1 MKVWIEVLLE
11 WLNCLDVS
19 ETDIKDLKELDN
31 GTIYKKLIKSFSW
44 SGNVEDNIDTENIIL
59 KFLQD
64 EYPKYK
70 FDDKILGEMEHI
82 YVASLFLLRVSQ
94 EPLFYHPMCIN
105 LQHETQLKIKS
116 FLEMTI
122 PHGKNIDRE
131 ILKEIIVE
139 IEIAAL
145 KVPLTPKTK
154 TLKDFFN
161 SPATWS
167 AQSHKL
173 LNERNR
179 ELRILK
185 SELEVERFEK
195 VDLQEDLRIQQNKI
209 QNLQKKLQEKIVEIK
224 ALKEEKMKPTTPQ
237 SCKKN
242 KNTIDYEQYYKKE
255 IDHLEDQLIQKQC
268 NIDKLEAD
276 NDTLTKKLTS
286 IQTQCMYFKE
296 KVENCEKSLENL
308 QIQGEIKDREL
319 VNLRM
324 TNEELRTHLK
334 EFCKTAVEEQS
345 FEIDG
350 IAPLQSPSVSLNTSE
365 VLSSVIDIQL
375 QEAKQESALLKVQL
389 DATNE
394 KLQSVNQEYEDT
406 IQLLEKKTQT
416 LQNTETKLNATV
428 NELTKQIEILQEE
441 KASLMNQNKNLDM
454 LCMSQKESLSHIEK
468 SKNELITEKNSLIEK
483 VEDLEE
489 SLNKKNINNVI
500 LNTELT
506 EVKSQISENLKY
518 IQELRNQNNLY
529 KDSADLYNI
538 NLKEIISDNID
549 YIENNLEN
557 KTIAELIEHIRIIL
571 SNFNKKYTLK
581 QLETELLNNDMNEA
595 KLKLENFQL
604 QISKLER
611 KDEQNN
617 TEISK
622 LKETIR
628 ESMIKINELTIS
640 IEKYTEEISY
650 LKQIK
655 VQKQALEK
663 DLHIYKEK
671 INKKDSLL
679 QASSKCME
687 MFRKNIQTLE
697 TEFYLMKKDIL
708 NQINEYQK
716 YNKETSES
724 ILNTYKIL
732 YINYTK
738 EQLCKNQLENEL
750 TDNKKKL
757 KDNLNF
763 NVTLENDLIKCKERM
778 NDLEAE
784 LIYTKQK
791 LTESTEKLKKFEETQ
806 QVFQKQHKDLKSEN
820 EKILLDLNVVN
831 DNFKKSQREVCN
843 ILDELKFK
851 NKKIED
857 LFEEIT
863 SLKLEKEH
871 IIHLQTG
878 GEIKMKN
885 FIKELETKLLEK
897 QHYSDQL
904 NIEVKL
910 KQERLEFVQNK
921 FEKLSRETIA
931 SEMKLKEVIINL
943 QEVRTNQDAVLK
955 TQEKALKEKCLQLEQ
970 LQKKFNKSKEVLC
983 KQLQNK
989 KLLCQNLQSTN
1000 CKLETESCKQTKTI
1014 EELQQMLKEEKNE
1027 LNKSK
1032 EYCKAEDMKKLEIIQ
1047 TCEKLQH
1054 SVNDLK
1060 STIAEIS
1067 TKNANTYIDSTYN
1080 IQNINNDDAIENVL
1094 KTIRA
1099 SINEIQISRKL
1110 ILQLSNENAN
1120 LSESL
1125 KNQKTIEDNYVAKC
1139 EEIKLLKIKIQEL
1152 NNLYKDRSREDLD
1165 TSLNR
1170 LTQKWDNL
1178 LTSSYS
1184 ILMMDKSVC
1193 DELKHIQTKK
1203 TYLEKAL
1210 FKHHIHYFQNIKS
1223 LQNILWEQF
1232 SWSEQKI
1239 KDIRLEEKDK
1249 QILDI
1254 SSDVFFDQK
1263 ISEIDDFLKLVISFE
1278 NDFKC
1283 DETKFQ
1289 SEAEKK
1295 LQLQINELI
1304 EDKNNLESELDC
1316 ARIKNVKLENDVGE
1330 LSTKMQEIK
1339 ITSLKEVE
1347 NLKKEL
1353 TQLKEE
1359 NSELQKERDEL
1370 SKRPK
1375 KEDVDKQLKDIYD
1388 KYKIKIDEIKQNMK
1402 TAYNEQITKLNRE
1415 QEQCVQETLESL
1427 QKKMELQC
1435 RKQADELS
1443 KYKTHVANMS
1453 SQLWTVG
1460 EKLLSEKQE
1469 KEKLQKELTELKA
1482 KYQNLDKKIISLIEH
1497 KSAKCEKK
1505 EALEENKDVLHK
1517 IAVIQEKATYERRYS
1532 IRNIQTMG
1540 NAFNVEDEEGEVFD
1554 NIYLADMKDDNFSMS
1569 IDTDRLS
1576 ILKKRNALCKPHL
1589 KSSYPAEMQFHPL
1602 SFTEEE
1608 IKAGSVTDEIF
1619 NDSLSQSLLPEQKPK
1634 KKDRTQT
1641 SYKKPGPPTPSK
1653 NGGRLSLQ
1661 GNELRSPSSR
1671 ILREKNKERA
1681 TTTPRTL
1688 RNLFLSRGQDEKVI
1702 VTPRG
1707 RRRSSIFRKHR
1718 NANDR

>member
-1 MKVWIEVLLE
+1 
-11 WLNCLDVS
+11 
-19 ETDIKDLKELDN
+19 
-31 GTIYKKLIKSFSW
+31 
-44 SGNVEDNIDTENIIL
+44 
-59 KFLQD
+59 
-64 EYPKYK
+64 EYPKCK

-82 YVASLFLLRVSQ
+82 CVASLFLLRVSQ

-116 FLEMTI
+116 FLEITI

-139 IEIAAL
+139 IENAAL
-145 KVPLTPKTK
+145 KVSITPKTK
-154 TLKDFFN
+154 SLKDFFT

-173 LNERNR
+173 LNEKNR

-185 SELEVERFEK
+185 SELEVEKFEK

-224 ALKEEKMKPTTPQ
+224 ALKEEKMKPATPQ
-237 SCKKN
+237 SCKK
-242 KNTIDYEQYYKKE
+242 KKDIIDYEQYYKKE
-255 IDHLEDQLIQKQC
+255 IDYLENQLIQKQC

-319 VNLRM
+319 VNLKM

-334 EFCKTAVEEQS
+334 EFCKTAIEEQS

-394 KLQSVNQEYEDT
+394 KLESISQEYEDT
-406 IQLLEKKTQT
+406 IQLLKKKTQT

-441 KASLMNQNKNLDM
+441 KASLINQNKNLDM

-468 SKNELITEKNSLIEK
+468 SKNTLIIEKNSLIEK
-483 VEDLEE
+483 VKDLEE
-489 SLNKKNINNVI
+489 SLNKKDINNVT

-549 YIENNLEN
+549 YIEDNLEN
-557 KTIAELIEHIRIIL
+557 KTTTELIEHLQITL
-571 SNFNKKYTLK
+571 SKFNEKYTLK
-581 QLETELLNNDMNEA
+581 QQETELLNNDMNEA

-628 ESMIKINELTIS
+628 ENMTKINELTIS
-640 IEKYTEEISY
+640 IEKHTEEISY

-655 VQKQALEK
+655 FQKQALEK

-671 INKKDSLL
+671 INKKNSLL
-679 QASSKCME
+679 QASSRCIE
-687 MFRKNIQTLE
+687 MLRKNFQTLE
-697 TEFYLMKKDIL
+697 TEFYLMKKDVL

-724 ILNTYKIL
+724 ILNAYKIL
-732 YINYTK
+732 FTNYTE

-757 KDNLNF
+757 KDNINF
-763 NVTLENDLIKCKERM
+763 NVTLGNDLIKLRMESKERM

-784 LIYTKQK
+784 LICTKQK
-791 LTESTEKLKKFEETQ
+791 LIESTEKLKKFEKTQ
-806 QVFQKQHKDLKSEN
+806 EVFQKQHEDLKSEN
-820 EKILLDLNVVN
+820 EKIFLDLNVVN
-831 DNFKKSQREVCN
+831 DKLKKSQQEMCN
-843 ILDELKFK
+843 MLDELKFK
-851 NKKIED
+851 NKKIEN

-871 IIHLQTG
+871 IHLQTR

-897 QHYSDQL
+897 QHHSDQL

-910 KQERLEFVQNK
+910 KQERLELVQNK

-931 SEMKLKEVIINL
+931 SEMKLKEIIINL
-943 QEVRTNQDAVLK
+943 QEVRSNQDAVLK

-970 LQKKFNKSKEVLC
+970 LQ
-983 KQLQNK
+983 
-989 KLLCQNLQSTN
+989 
-1000 CKLETESCKQTKTI
+1000 
-1014 EELQQMLKEEKNE
+1014 QMLKKEKDE

-1032 EYCKAEDMKKLEIIQ
+1032 EYYKAEDIKKLEIIQ

-1067 TKNANTYIDSTYN
+1067 ANIYIDATYN
-1080 IQNINNDDAIENVL
+1080 IQNINNDDTNENVL
-1094 KTIRA
+1094 KTIRS

-1125 KNQKTIEDNYVAKC
+1125 KNQTIIEDNYV
-1139 EEIKLLKIKIQEL
+1139 QEL
-1152 NNLYKDRSREDLD
+1152 NNLYKDRLKNINILIKHKESLKDYLKNIIRSREDLD

-1170 LTQKWDNL
+1170 LKQKWDNL
-1178 LTSSYS
+1178 LTSSYN

-1193 DELKHIQTKK
+1193 DELKHIQTKR

-1239 KDIRLEEKDK
+1239 KDIWLEEKNE

-1254 SSDVFFDQK
+1254 SPDIFFDQK
-1263 ISEIDDFLKLVISFE
+1263 AVIETELHKNKILQENIIQLQNEIDDFSKLVISFE

-1289 SEAEKK
+1289 SETEKK

-1304 EDKNNLESELDC
+1304 EDKNNLESKLNC
-1316 ARIKNVKLENDVGE
+1316 VRIKNAKLENEVGE
-1330 LSTKMQEIK
+1330 FSTKVQEIK

-1347 NLKKEL
+1347 DLKKEL
-1353 TQLKEE
+1353 IQLKEE
-1359 NSELQKERDEL
+1359 NSKLQEERDEL

-1388 KYKIKIDEIKQNMK
+1388 KYKIKVDEIKQNMK

-1427 QKKMELQC
+1427 QTKMELQC
-1435 RKQADELS
+1435 RKQADELN

-1497 KSAKCEKK
+1497 KNAKCEKK
-1505 EALEENKDVLHK
+1505 NALEENKNVLHK

-1540 NAFNVEDEEGEVFD
+1540 NAFNAEDEEGEVFD

-1608 IKAGSVTDEIF
+1608 IK
-1619 NDSLSQSLLPEQKPK
+1619 
-1634 KKDRTQT
+1634 
-1641 SYKKPGPPTPSK
+1641 
-1653 NGGRLSLQ
+1653 

-1688 RNLFLSRGQDEKVI
+1688 RNLFLSRGQDE
-1702 VTPRG
+1702 
-1707 RRRSSIFRKHR
+1707 
-1718 NANDR
+1718 

>member
-19 ETDIKDLKELDN
+19 ERDIKDLKELDN
-31 GTIYKKLIKSFSW
+31 GIIYKKLIKSFSW
-44 SGNVEDNIDTENIIL
+44 SGNVEDNVDTENIIV

-64 EYPKYK
+64 EYPKCK

-82 YVASLFLLRVSQ
+82 YVTSLFLLRVSQ

-122 PHGKNIDRE
+122 PYEKNIDRE

-139 IEIAAL
+139 IENAAL
-145 KVPLTPKTK
+145 KVPITPKTK
-154 TLKDFFN
+154 TFKDFFN

-209 QNLQKKLQEKIVEIK
+209 QNLQKKLQEKIIEIK

-242 KNTIDYEQYYKKE
+242 KDTIDYEQYYKKE
-255 IDHLEDQLIQKQC
+255 IDYLEHQLIHKQC

-286 IQTQCMYFKE
+286 MQTQCMYFKE

-334 EFCKTAVEEQS
+334 EFCSKTAIEEQS

-394 KLQSVNQEYEDT
+394 KLQSASQKYENT

-416 LQNTETKLNATV
+416 LQNTETKLNSTV
-428 NELTKQIEILQEE
+428 NELTKQIEILQQE
-441 KASLMNQNKNLDM
+441 KASLINQNKNLDM
-454 LCMSQKESLSHIEK
+454 LYMSQKESLSHIEK
-468 SKNELITEKNSLIEK
+468 SKNALITEKNSLVEK
-483 VEDLEE
+483 VKDLEE
-489 SLNKKNINNVI
+489 SLNKKNINNVT

-538 NLKEIISDNID
+538 NLKKIISDNID
-549 YIENNLEN
+549 YIEDNLKN
-557 KTIAELIEHIRIIL
+557 KTTTELIEHLRIIL
-571 SNFNKKYTLK
+571 SKFNKKYTLK
-581 QLETELLNNDMNEA
+581 QQEAELLNNDMNEA

-622 LKETIR
+622 LKEIIR
-628 ESMIKINELTIS
+628 KNMIKINELTIS
-640 IEKYTEEISY
+640 IEKYTEEISF

-655 VQKQALEK
+655 FQKQALEK
-663 DLHIYKEK
+663 DLYIYKEK
-671 INKKDSLL
+671 VNKKDSLL
-679 QASSKCME
+679 QTSSRCIE
-687 MFRKNIQTLE
+687 MLRKNIQTFE

-724 ILNTYKIL
+724 ILNAYKIL
-732 YINYTK
+732 YINYTE

-750 TDNKKKL
+750 IDNKKKL

-806 QVFQKQHKDLKSEN
+806 QVFQKQHKNLKSEN

-831 DNFKKSQREVCN
+831 DNLEKSQREVCN
-843 ILDELKFK
+843 MLDELKFK

-897 QHYSDQL
+897 QHHSDQL

-970 LQKKFNKSKEVLC
+970 LQKEFNESKEVLC
-983 KQLQNK
+983 KQFENK

-1000 CKLETESCKQTKTI
+1000 FKLETESCKQTKTI
-1014 EELQQMLKEEKNE
+1014 EELQQMLKKEKNE

-1060 STIAEIS
+1060 STIAEIG
-1067 TKNANTYIDSTYN
+1067 TKNANTCIDTTYN
-1080 IQNINNDDAIENVL
+1080 IQNVNNDDAIENIL
-1094 KTIRA
+1094 KTIRT
-1099 SINEIQISRKL
+1099 SINEIHISRKL

-1125 KNQKTIEDNYVAKC
+1125 KNLTTIEDNYVAKC
-1139 EEIKLLKIKIQEL
+1139 EEIKLLKTKIQEL
-1152 NNLYKDRSREDLD
+1152 NNLYKDRVKNINILIKHKESLKDCLKNIIESREDLD

-1170 LTQKWDNL
+1170 LTQKWNNV

-1184 ILMMDKSVC
+1184 ILIMDKSVC

-1203 TYLEKAL
+1203 IYLEKAL

-1232 SWSEQKI
+1232 SWPEQKI
-1239 KDIRLEEKDK
+1239 KDIWLEEKDEL
-1249 QILDI
+1249 ILDI
-1254 SSDVFFDQK
+1254 SSDVFFYQK
-1263 ISEIDDFLKLVISFE
+1263 TVIETELHKNEILQENIIQLQNEIDDFSKLVISFE

-1304 EDKNNLESELDC
+1304 EDKNNLETKLNC

-1330 LSTKMQEIK
+1330 FSTKIQEIK

-1347 NLKKEL
+1347 DLKKEL

-1359 NSELQKERDEL
+1359 NSKLQEERDEL

-1388 KYKIKIDEIKQNMK
+1388 KYEIKIDEIKQNMVGILMFFIF
-1402 TAYNEQITKLNRE
+1402 AILITR
-1415 QEQCVQETLESL
+1415 
-1427 QKKMELQC
+1427 
-1435 RKQADELS
+1435 
-1443 KYKTHVANMS
+1443 
-1453 SQLWTVG
+1453 
-1460 EKLLSEKQE
+1460 
-1469 KEKLQKELTELKA
+1469 
-1482 KYQNLDKKIISLIEH
+1482 
-1497 KSAKCEKK
+1497 
-1505 EALEENKDVLHK
+1505 
-1517 IAVIQEKATYERRYS
+1517 
-1532 IRNIQTMG
+1532 
-1540 NAFNVEDEEGEVFD
+1540 
-1554 NIYLADMKDDNFSMS
+1554 
-1569 IDTDRLS
+1569 
-1576 ILKKRNALCKPHL
+1576 
-1589 KSSYPAEMQFHPL
+1589 
-1602 SFTEEE
+1602 
-1608 IKAGSVTDEIF
+1608 
-1619 NDSLSQSLLPEQKPK
+1619 
-1634 KKDRTQT
+1634 
-1641 SYKKPGPPTPSK
+1641 
-1653 NGGRLSLQ
+1653 
-1661 GNELRSPSSR
+1661 
-1671 ILREKNKERA
+1671 
-1681 TTTPRTL
+1681 
-1688 RNLFLSRGQDEKVI
+1688 LFL
-1702 VTPRG
+1702 
-1707 RRRSSIFRKHR
+1707 
-1718 NANDR
+1718 